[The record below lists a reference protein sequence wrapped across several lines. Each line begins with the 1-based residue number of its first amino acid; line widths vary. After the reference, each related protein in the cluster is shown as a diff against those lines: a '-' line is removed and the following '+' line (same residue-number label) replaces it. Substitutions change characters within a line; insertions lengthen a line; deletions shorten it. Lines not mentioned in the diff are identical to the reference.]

1 MCTISIYP
9 LNRRSSYFDQTRA
22 YRSDYFE
29 ISQGD
34 SSTSCLLCVTINRTY
49 LCNIDHVA
57 KKIASGCYAIK
68 MAKHILS
75 SENLKCL
82 YHSLVHSH
90 LNYGNILWGSAYQYR
105 LNKLVKLQKK
115 CVRNV
120 CKTSYNENTCTL
132 SKKLKIL
139 KLSDIFN
146 IKIGK
151 FMFSYTNCLLPT
163 SIQDLFVRNSEVHT
177 YNARHKNDPHQ

>member
-1 MCTISIYP
+1 M
-9 LNRRSSYFDQTRA
+9 
-22 YRSDYFE
+22 
-29 ISQGD
+29 
-34 SSTSCLLCVTINRTY
+34 
-49 LCNIDHVA
+49 
-57 KKIASGCYAIK
+57 
-68 MAKHILS
+68 
-75 SENLKCL
+75 
-82 YHSLVHSH
+82 HSH

-120 CKTSYNENTCTL
+120 CKTSYSENTCTL
-132 SKKLKIL
+132 FKKLKIL

-146 IKIGK
+146 IQIGK

-177 YNARHKNDPHQ
+177 YNTRHKNDPPVTSINNSLVSRTFTPAAPKYWLSLPLTIRSCKSLKSFNYNLRKYLMNTY